1 MGELSKNDAEKK
13 RDSYMD
19 DLIKLKGYIRE
30 DFEEM
35 DFANANQRD
44 VMEGYIE
51 LIESEY
57 DSFISILHAMS
68 FE

>member
-35 DFANANQRD
+35 DFTNANQRD